1 MFSFKI
7 KKKKKN
13 KPKIQEW
20 SLLWIKYVSK
30 ELFEGWNMNALILH
44 LKIVI

>member
-1 MFSFKI
+1 MFSFQS
-7 KKKKKN
+7 KKKN
-13 KPKIQEW
+13 QPKIQEW
-20 SLLWIKYVSK
+20 SLPWIKYVSK